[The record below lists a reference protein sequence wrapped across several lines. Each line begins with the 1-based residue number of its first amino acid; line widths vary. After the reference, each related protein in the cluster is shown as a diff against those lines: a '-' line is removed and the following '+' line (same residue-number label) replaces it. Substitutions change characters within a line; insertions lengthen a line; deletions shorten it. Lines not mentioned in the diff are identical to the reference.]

1 LSDVIA
7 KSPRLRAGDLLPA
20 YRLGIFPMGY
30 ARTRWVTW
38 HQPPERGI
46 LPLDHAHFSRSL
58 TRTLKQ
64 HRYRLSFDEA
74 FDDVMR
80 ACARTPDH
88 RWITDDFRAAYGI
101 LHQQGHAHSVEIW
114 VDGQLAGGLYGVHI
128 GAAFFAESK
137 FHYVRDMS
145 KVALAEL
152 VRHLNERQFQLLD
165 VQYET
170 EHLAQFGVIS
180 LLRSDYEAALN
191 VAVNTPRQF
200 L

>member
-1 LSDVIA
+1 
-7 KSPRLRAGDLLPA
+7 
-20 YRLGIFPMGY
+20 MGY
-30 ARTRWVTW
+30 SGTQWITW

-46 LPLDHAHFSRSL
+46 LPLEQAHFSRSL

-64 HRYRLSFDEA
+64 HRYRVSFDEA

-80 ACARTPDH
+80 ACGRTPDH
-88 RWITDDFRAAYGI
+88 CWITDDFRAAYGI
-101 LHQQGHAHSVEIW
+101 LQQQGHAHSVEIW
-114 VDGQLAGGLYGVHI
+114 VDNALAGGLYGVHI
-128 GAAFFAESK
+128 GGAFFAESK

-152 VRHLNERQFQLLD
+152 VQHLRMRGFLLLD

-180 LLRSDYEAALN
+180 LPQADYNLLLARAINSE
-191 VAVNTPRQF
+191 RRF